1 MSPLM
6 QQLEA
11 TAGFIQSKITTKA
24 NTAII
29 LGSGLGNLS
38 SVIEADFSIPYN
50 EIPNF
55 PVSTVEGHKGRL
67 ILGTL
72 NGKKVWVME
81 GRFHFYEGYTAEQVV
96 FPIRVLKLLGVEN
109 LLLSNAAGGVNKDY
123 EVGDLMIIKD
133 HISFFTPNPLLGKN
147 ESALGTRFPDM
158 SEPYANTFIEKAK
171 QIAINKGVS
180 FAATIAQL
188 EDHSFDVIT
197 MWHVLEHVPDLDQ
210 QIKEL
215 KRLLKPSGSLIIAVP
230 NFKSFD
236 AQHYGKFWAAYD
248 VPIHFW
254 HFSKTAIQKL
264 FQKEQ
269 MELVKILPMKFD
281 SFYVS
286 LLSEK
291 YKTGRMNFI
300 KAFFIGL
307 WSNIKGKSDLE
318 YSSHIYILKNW

>member
-1 MSPLM
+1 MDISNKKHFL
-6 QQLEA
+6 
-11 TAGFIQSKITTKA
+11 TVTDYSVSKEVFDLYQDEELDMLITHPKPGLDV
-24 NTAII
+24 
-29 LGSGLGNLS
+29 LGSYYESADYISHTDSKRSLFEKVYHFIKGIALKNKLNLINS
-38 SVIEADFSIPYN
+38 LQPNKGKILDIGAGTGEFLSVAQQ
-50 EIPNF
+50 
-55 PVSTVEGHKGRL
+55 
-67 ILGTL
+67 
-72 NGKKVWVME
+72 NGWN
-81 GRFHFYEGYTAEQVV
+81 TT
-96 FPIRVLKLLGVEN
+96 GVEP
-109 LLLSNAAGGVNKDY
+109 S
-123 EVGDLMIIKD
+123 
-133 HISFFTPNPLLGKN
+133 
-147 ESALGTRFPDM
+147 
-158 SEPYANTFIEKAK
+158 EKAK

-180 FAATIAQL
+180 FVEALAQL
-188 EDHSFDVIT
+188 ENQTFDVIT
-197 MWHVLEHVPDLDQ
+197 MWHVLEHVPDLNH

-215 KRLLKPSGSLIIAVP
+215 KRLLKPSGYLIVAVP
-230 NFKSFD
+230 NFNSFD

-291 YKTGRMNFI
+291 YKSGRMNYV

-307 WSNIKGKSDLE
+307 WSNIKAKSDME

>member
-1 MSPLM
+1 MDISNKKHFLTVTDYSVSKEVFDLYHDEELDMLITHSQPSLDVLGKYYESADYISHTDSKRSLFEKAYHFVKGIALKNKLNLINSLQPNKGKILDIGAGTGEFLSVA
-6 QQLEA
+6 QQD
-11 TAGFIQSKITTKA
+11 GWQTT
-24 NTAII
+24 
-29 LGSGLGNLS
+29 
-38 SVIEADFSIPYN
+38 
-50 EIPNF
+50 
-55 PVSTVEGHKGRL
+55 
-67 ILGTL
+67 
-72 NGKKVWVME
+72 
-81 GRFHFYEGYTAEQVV
+81 
-96 FPIRVLKLLGVEN
+96 GVEP
-109 LLLSNAAGGVNKDY
+109 SD
-123 EVGDLMIIKD
+123 
-133 HISFFTPNPLLGKN
+133 
-147 ESALGTRFPDM
+147 
-158 SEPYANTFIEKAK
+158 KAK

-180 FAATIAQL
+180 FVEAIAQL
-188 EDHSFDVIT
+188 EDRSFDVIT
-197 MWHVLEHVPDLDQ
+197 MWHVLEHVPDLDH

-215 KRLLKPSGSLIIAVP
+215 KRLLKPTGSLIIAVP

-291 YKTGRMNFI
+291 YKTGRMNFV